1 MTYEELD
8 IDPSRL
14 SKDYLNNPLKHGD
27 KPTKEELEYL
37 YLELNLPMLKI
48 AEVLGT
54 TRGAIDYNLG
64 RYKIKKSAELVKKQK
79 AATPRKYSYIKK
91 EVLYDLFITKNLSG
105 TEIGAMLHIPGT
117 CLRRLFKK
125 YNLQKTPE
133 QFKAMQIRVV
143 NERYAK
149 RTEEERQHK
158 VEACRRAWYNQ
169 SEEELAKR
177 IEIFSRVNSNRTPEH
192 QAKLVTSWKKHLA
205 NETPEE
211 KAKRIQNVSKGT
223 KVAMSKIPFQKRIEM
238 RKKSQLTRK
247 NQSEESKKRTREKYN
262 KTWSSKS
269 EAECKYII
277 SKGIE
282 TKRKNG
288 TLCSSGPEKRV
299 KALLESKFKE
309 VKYQYKSEKY
319 PFVCDFYIPELDLYI
334 EYQGLWTHG
343 LKPFEGTGEDLQ
355 KVEFWKNK
363 KTKYY
368 AMAIDTWTRR
378 DVKKRKL
385 AKESNLNWLEF
396 FNMQQFI
403 EWFDKL

>member
-1 MTYEELD
+1 MTYEELG

-37 YLELNLPMLKI
+37 YLELNLTIHKV
-48 AEVLGT
+48 AEILGT
-54 TRGAIDYNLG
+54 ARGAIEYNLC

-79 AATPRKYSYIKK
+79 AATPKKYDYIDPK
-91 EVLYDLFITKNLSG
+91 VLYDLFITKNLSKP
-105 TEIGAMLHIPGT
+105 EIRAILHVPET
-117 CLRRLFKK
+117 CLGRLLKR
-125 YNLQKTPE
+125 YGIEKTPE

-158 VEACRRAWYNQ
+158 VEACRRAWHNQ
-169 SEEELAKR
+169 SEEELARR
-177 IEIFSRVNSNRTPEH
+177 IEIFSRVNRNRTPEH
-192 QAKLVTSWKKHLA
+192 QAKLVASWKKHLA

-223 KVAMSKIPFQKRIEM
+223 KVAMSKIPLQKRIEM
-238 RKKSQLTRK
+238 RKKSQFALK
-247 NQSEESKKRTREKYN
+247 NRSEESKRRTREKYN
-262 KTWSSKS
+262 KTWSRKS
-269 EAECKYII
+269 EEERKYIV

-288 TLCSSGPEKRV
+288 TLCSSGPEKKV

-343 LKPFEGTGEDLQ
+343 LRPFEGTIEDLQ
-355 KVEFWKNK
+355 KVELWKNR

-368 AMAIDTWTRR
+368 KMAIDTWTRR

-385 AKESNLNWLEF
+385 AKENNLNWLEF
-396 FNMQQFI
+396 FNMQQFM